1 MEKNKRKKQIII
13 LIVLVLILLLLVGG
27 FAYYKMFY
35 NKQKET
41 TVVDSIPEYG
51 YTLESDQPKV
61 YRDLFKKLVK
71 VLNSEPVDEKEYA
84 TLISQMFVIDFYNL
98 DNKKSKND
106 VGGIQFFREENVDNF
121 VLKASDTVYKS
132 IIQNLDGKRNQ
143 ELPEV
148 NSSKLVS
155 LTNDK
160 YKYKDIND
168 DKVYIAKVNIG
179 YKNDLGYPKEVTVKL
194 LHTGKKLEIYE
205 ME

>member
-98 DNKKSKND
+98 DNKKSVNS
-106 VGGIQFFREENVDNF
+106 GILYCTDKGNKFQPSSSNTDKYSGCSFIKEVKSSKTSS
-121 VLKASDTVYKS
+121 LPS
-132 IIQNLDGKRNQ
+132 IISSIFLSKTFVCESKSSLFSFSFKISLLSIILYSYTLIHNQ
-143 ELPEV
+143 
-148 NSSKLVS
+148 
-155 LTNDK
+155 
-160 YKYKDIND
+160 
-168 DKVYIAKVNIG
+168 
-179 YKNDLGYPKEVTVKL
+179 
-194 LHTGKKLEIYE
+194 
-205 ME
+205 